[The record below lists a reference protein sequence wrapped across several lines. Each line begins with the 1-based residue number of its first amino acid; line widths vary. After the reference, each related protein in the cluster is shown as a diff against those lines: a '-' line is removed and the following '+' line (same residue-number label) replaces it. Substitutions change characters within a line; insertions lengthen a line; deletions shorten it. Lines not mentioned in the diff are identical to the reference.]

1 MSDRAATAPN
11 APYVLGSDD
20 EEIAR
25 LALQA
30 EAIAQPTLILLRA
43 AGIRPGMRVLDLGTG
58 LGHVS
63 LLLADLVG
71 PTGEVVAIDRDE
83 RMLEHAEGR
92 RAAAGIAN
100 VRYVE
105 GDARTFRDP
114 EPFDA
119 VTERL
124 VLFHLADAVDVVRHH
139 LPALRP
145 GGTFVA
151 MDYDIGACRSEP
163 EVALVSVLVHRMI
176 AAFRAAHADPT
187 IGARLVPLLVDAGL
201 DGVQGFGVQAYIH
214 AGDPRGPA
222 MFAGVIRSL
231 APRMAASGIATA
243 EELDLPTLE
252 QRVDAAVRAA
262 GATIVL
268 PTVSGAFGRRP
279 SA

>member
-1 MSDRAATAPN
+1 MSDSTARPTH

-20 EEIAR
+20 AEIAR

-30 EAIAQPTLILLRA
+30 EAIAQPTMILLRA
-43 AGIRPGMRVLDLGTG
+43 AGIGPGMRVLDLGTG

-71 PTGEVVAIDRDE
+71 PSGEVVAIDRDE

-92 RAAAGIAN
+92 RAAAGVTN
-100 VRYVE
+100 VRYLE

-119 VTERL
+119 VAERL
-124 VLFHLADAVDVVRHH
+124 VLFHLPDAVDVVRHH
-139 LPALRP
+139 LPSLRP

-151 MDYDIGACRSEP
+151 VDYDIGACRSEP
-163 EVALVSVLVHRMI
+163 EVAIVSVLVHRML

-187 IGARLVPLLVDAGL
+187 IGARLVPLLAASGL
-201 DGVQGFGVQAYIH
+201 DDVQGFGIQAYFPPD
-214 AGDPRGPA
+214 DPRGPA
-222 MFAGVIRSL
+222 MMAGVTRSL

-252 QRVDAAVRAA
+252 TRVAAAVRAA
-262 GATIVL
+262 SATIVL
-268 PTVSGAFGRRP
+268 PTVSGAFGHRP
-279 SA
+279 TR